1 MIMAGLSYC
10 TLGSGSR
17 GNSYAIWDSEDLF
30 LVDAGFSGKELKKRM
45 GQVGLSPEDI
55 KAIIVTHDHGDHVK
69 GVGVMNRRYN
79 IPIYA
84 TPTVLKGKVLKK
96 EKLKNQVEIQPGKKF
111 KIGRLEIKGFEVPHD
126 APQTLGYRIQ
136 NNGRCMA
143 IATDTGHMTT
153 QIQKMLEGC
162 DGLVLESNHDI
173 EMLKNGPY
181 PAFLKKRIL
190 GDKGHLPNVE
200 SGEVL
205 VKVIGPD
212 TQHITLAHLSEE
224 NNTPEVA
231 LETVK
236 KILSSNKVNGV
247 VVIPASQDEVGEV
260 VEL

>member
-1 MIMAGLSYC
+1 MMAGLSYC

-17 GNSYAIWDSEDLF
+17 GNSLAVWDSEDLF
-30 LVDAGFSGKELKKRM
+30 LIDAGFSGKELKKRL
-45 GQVGLSPEDI
+45 GEVGLSPEDI
-55 KAIIVTHDHGDHVK
+55 KAIIITHEHSDHVK
-69 GVGVMNRRYN
+69 GVGVMSRRYG

-84 TPTVLKGKVLKK
+84 TPIVLQGKVLKK
-96 EKLKNQVEIQPGKKF
+96 EKLKAQVEIQPEKGF
-111 KIGRLEIKGFEVPHD
+111 KLGRFEIKGFEVPHD

-136 NNGRCMA
+136 SNGRC
-143 IATDTGHMTT
+143 ITHATDIGRVTPD
-153 QIQKMLEGC
+153 IQNMLEGC

-173 EMLKNGPY
+173 EMLNNGPY
-181 PAFLKKRIL
+181 PAFLKRRIL
-190 GDKGHLPNVE
+190 SDKGHLPNVE

-212 TQHITLAHLSEE
+212 TQHVTLAHLSEE

-236 KILSSNKVNGV
+236 TILSSNKVNGV
-247 VVIPASQDEVGEV
+247 KVIPASQDEVGEV